1 MNSTEGLANRARNAV
16 KFNHIWDSVYQNK
29 FVNNIWED
37 MTNEKDENAFICRY
51 CCRCRRWRDGSN
63 SNPCD
68 F

>member
-37 MTNEKDENAFICRY
+37 MTNEKDENAK
-51 CCRCRRWRDGSN
+51 
-63 SNPCD
+63 D
-68 F
+68 FDCIEFD